1 MWETI
6 AQRTDLTSEQRA
18 QVLTALE
25 GYTWLLKDLKD

>member
-18 QVLTALE
+18 EVVQALE
-25 GYTWLLKDLKD
+25 DYRSFLR